1 MLMGLPALEL
11 WTLWVQGCQSHQASP
26 VPLQKAIPIHPY
38 RCTVLAAFPFPF
50 SFNAGKGYVGIPN
63 VPTAKLGDLEALV
76 GGRAAKMNAGMF
88 AKHLTLS
95 WEVPEKG

>member
-1 MLMGLPALEL
+1 M
-11 WTLWVQGCQSHQASP
+11 
-26 VPLQKAIPIHPY
+26 
-38 RCTVLAAFPFPF
+38 LAAFPSLF

-63 VPTAKLGDLEALV
+63 VLTAKLGDLEALV

>member
-1 MLMGLPALEL
+1 MNAGDAYGAGGVEHWDPG
-11 WTLWVQGCQSHQASP
+11 VPVP

-38 RCTVLAAFPFPF
+38 RCAVLAAFPSLF
-50 SFNAGKGYVGIPN
+50 SFNAGKGYMGIPN